1 MVVAMSVAESQW
13 AIPSFPE
20 LLDPWIFGI
29 RAMVLRD
36 VSAGCEVLTM
46 TSRLSERGDLL
57 DSVTRSPSQ
66 GSVDSWIDLEVVYS
80 RFDIFTRD
88 LLVEVEVAGAR
99 KTEITLQKECS
110 VWHSRAEALR

>member
-1 MVVAMSVAESQW
+1 MVVAMSVAESQR

-20 LLDPWIFGI
+20 LLDPWIVEI

-57 DSVTRSPSQ
+57 DRVTRSPSQ
-66 GSVDSWIDLEVVYS
+66 GSVDS
-80 RFDIFTRD
+80 
-88 LLVEVEVAGAR
+88 
-99 KTEITLQKECS
+99 
-110 VWHSRAEALR
+110 